1 MLSIYFKIA
10 LRNLWKNK
18 VFSLINI
25 VGLSL
30 GMASILTL
38 TLLVNQYMTR
48 DAFHQHKERMYYL
61 KTFTSGGNSYKNTTF
76 PLLYEIENN
85 CPEIEA
91 VTHWQHWDSFPV
103 KAGEKEVLESTIFVD
118 PDFLKVLSF
127 DLIEG
132 KPDQAMQGNN
142 SVVISQKVKRQL
154 FADQPAL
161 GKTVLLSD
169 SVPATV
175 TGVVELPSNSSL
187 RAEVFLPVQY
197 LRDHNEGFDDI
208 ANWYNTFAENYLLLR
223 EDADPKQLDKKI
235 GEIVKQHYSPE
246 NRNQI
251 VKTVPFTQL
260 KSEGDATVR
269 KIVIGAVAASIFILL
284 IVVVN
289 LINLNMATLFTRVK
303 EVAVRRIVGSTKKNI
318 ILQFGIE
325 NALIMIISL
334 GLGFLVFKLAL
345 LSMLNELLG
354 ERLGEVGAIG
364 QRYPLILLLAGVALA
379 IVLLAAS
386 IPSLYLT
393 SIKIREAIKG
403 EIVKGMG
410 KKRGMRNVFIAAQ
423 FVLGITFLCMA
434 LILSRQIRYMKSTAP
449 GFNTEDVMVANLDM
463 SFKDPKQAESQ
474 FNVILHA
481 LQQNPYVKSISTSGI
496 IPSGYDENF
505 NNYVEEETSREV
517 HLRHAW
523 VGEGFIET
531 FDIPL
536 VAGRNF
542 DDRLTATEGDKV
554 ILNETAV
561 KAFGWSDPI
570 GKHIKQK
577 GGGGSATVI
586 GVMKDFHYT
595 SLDRPIEPLVHWYQ
609 GKLGAND
616 YLSIRID
623 RRHQQQVM
631 SDLEAMFRKIPARRA
646 FSYQSMSERVEKQ
659 YALIDGILKVTNY
672 VSFLILLI
680 ACMGLLGLSMLFA
693 RHRTKEI
700 GIRKVLGS
708 SVLGILSL
716 LSKDF
721 IKLVLIAIFIA
732 TPIAWYVMQKW
743 LEDFAY
749 RIDIQWWMFALAGL
763 VAIIVA
769 VLTVSFQSLRAAR
782 MNPVK
787 SLRSD

>member
-1 MLSIYFKIA
+1 MLRNYFKIA

-38 TLLVNQYMTR
+38 TLLVNQYITR
-48 DAFHQHKERMYYL
+48 DAFHRHKERMYYL
-61 KTFTSGGNSYKNTTF
+61 KTFTSDGNSYQQTTF

-91 VTHWQHWDSFPV
+91 ITHWQNWDWFPI
-103 KAGEKEVLESTIFVD
+103 KAGENEVLESTIFVD
-118 PDFLKVLSF
+118 PDFLKVFSF
-127 DLIEG
+127 DLKEG
-132 KPDQAMQGNN
+132 NPDHAMQDNN

-154 FADQPAL
+154 FADEPAL

-169 SVPATV
+169 SIPVTV
-175 TGVVELPSNSSL
+175 TGVVDIPSNSSL
-187 RAEVFLPVQY
+187 RAEVFLPVQF
-197 LRDHNEGFDDI
+197 LRGHNEGFEYA
-208 ANWYNTFAENYLLLR
+208 ANWYNSFAENYLLLR
-223 EDADPKQLDKKI
+223 EGADPKQLDKKI
-235 GEIVKQHYSPE
+235 AGIVKQHYSPE
-246 NRNQI
+246 NRNQV

-260 KSEGDATVR
+260 KSEGGATIR
-269 KIVIGAVAASIFILL
+269 KIIIGAVAASVFILL

-289 LINLNMATLFTRVK
+289 LINLNMATLFTRAK

-318 ILQFGIE
+318 IMQFCIE
-325 NALIMIISL
+325 NGLIMIISL
-334 GLGFLVFKLAL
+334 GLGFVVFKLAL
-345 LSMLNELLG
+345 LSMLNELVG
-354 ERLGEVGAIG
+354 ERLGEVSSIG
-364 QRYPLILLLAGVALA
+364 QSYTVIF
-379 IVLLAAS
+379 LLAAVALGVVFLAAG

-410 KKRGMRNVFIAAQ
+410 RKRGMRNVFIATQ

-434 LILSRQIRYMKSTAP
+434 LILSRQIRYMKSVAP
-449 GFNTEDVMVANLDM
+449 GFNTEEVMVANLTM
-463 SFKDPKQAESQ
+463 SFKDPEQAEGQ
-474 FNVILHA
+474 FNVILHS
-481 LQQNPYVKSISTSGI
+481 LQQNPYVKSISTSGV

-505 NNYVEEETSREV
+505 NGYVEEETAKEA

-523 VGEGFIET
+523 VGAGFAET
-531 FDIPL
+531 FEIPM

-542 DDRLTATEGDKV
+542 DDRLEATEADKV
-554 ILNETAV
+554 LLNETAV

-570 GKHIKQK
+570 GKLIKQK
-577 GGGGSATVI
+577 GGGGNATVI
-586 GVMKDFHYT
+586 GVMKDFHYN
-595 SLDRPIEPLVHWYQ
+595 SLDRPIEPLVHWYG
-609 GKLGAND
+609 GKLGANN

-623 RRHQQQVM
+623 PRQRNKVM
-631 SDLEAMFRKIPARRA
+631 SDLEGMFRKIPSRKA
-646 FSYQSMSERVEKQ
+646 FSYESMSERVEKQ
-659 YALIDGILKVTNY
+659 YVLIDGILKVTNY
-672 VSFLILLI
+672 VTFLILLI

-708 SVLGILSL
+708 SVVGILSL

-732 TPIAWYVMQKW
+732 TPIAWYVMNTW

-749 RIDIQWWMFALAGL
+749 RIDIQWWMFAVAGFLA
-763 VAIIVA
+763 VA
-769 VLTVSFQSLRAAR
+769 VALLTIGFQSVRAAR
-782 MNPVK
+782 TNPVK
-787 SLRSD
+787 SLRSE